1 MRKQKFVKK
10 VLTGLV
16 IWMVCSANASALQIE
31 FDLTEGI
38 DFGGLYFAVI
48 PLQESISLANGE
60 SDEIWID
67 FFNAN
72 NGAKQHLEVFASS
85 FPMDDTTLG
94 LRFDGPSGSQAG
106 TELDV
111 IATFTGVMG
120 DLNINDL
127 SGGCL
132 VEMSGTCFTGRL
144 PISGSGSLTDT
155 NFLFHDIHI
164 DITVADLMG
173 SSPVTVNQVAF
184 LVGSNIGGDIE
195 IGEWP
200 IPEPTT
206 LALFGIGMV
215 FVANKTRRI

>member
-31 FDLTEGI
+31 FDLNDGMQV
-38 DFGGLYFAVI
+38 FGGLYMAEILLPEPIF
-48 PLQESISLANGE
+48 LSNGD
-60 SDEIWID
+60 SSEIWID

-85 FPMDDTTLG
+85 FPMDNTTLV
-94 LRFDGPSGSQAG
+94 LEFDGPNGTQEG

-120 DLNINDL
+120 DLSINDL
-127 SGGCL
+127 EGGCS
-132 VEMSGTCFTGRL
+132 VEMDGTCLTPF
-144 PISGSGSLTDT
+144 GSSLTDT
-155 NFLFHDIHI
+155 NFLFHDIHV
-164 DITVADLMG
+164 DITVADLVG
-173 SSPVTVNQVAF
+173 PSPIRVDQVAF
-184 LVGSNIGGDIE
+184 LMGSFAGEFE

-206 LALFGIGMV
+206 LAMFGIGMV
-215 FVANKTRRI
+215 FAAKKTRRM